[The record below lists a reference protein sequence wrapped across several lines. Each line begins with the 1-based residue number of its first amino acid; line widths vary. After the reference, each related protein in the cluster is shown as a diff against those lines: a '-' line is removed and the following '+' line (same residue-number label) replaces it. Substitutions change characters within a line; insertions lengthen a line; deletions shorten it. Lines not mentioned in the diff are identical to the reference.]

1 MLFTANK
8 MSKLGEQFN
17 RFYRVEKLQITV
29 WVPSQASLE
38 KVSNW
43 SPRLICLNSPGRTN

>member
-17 RFYRVEKLQITV
+17 RFYRVVRQTDTG
-29 WVPSQASLE
+29 
-38 KVSNW
+38 
-43 SPRLICLNSPGRTN
+43 CLVGLFKIQPILFSEVVTLANPIQNIFF